1 MPSTGTPSSN
11 TACGAL
17 SVASSYADMWL
28 PDRITPFGANA
39 RTKSSLTSAG
49 WISQY
54 TLASRTRRAISCV
67 TCEPKSRIRILSWFI
82 AHCAGRT
89 GVSKRQGP
97 PHDGRRAR
105 KDSSRR
111 PSGLQPIVRRLFGDP
126 HVVHM
131 RLAHAGGGDLDE
143 LRLRAHLVDR
153 PAPAV
158 AHP

>member
-11 TACGAL
+11 TACGAR

-28 PDRITPFGANA
+28 PDRITPFGANS
-39 RTKSSLTSAG
+39 RTKASVTSAG

-54 TLASRTRRAISCV
+54 TLASRTRRAINCV

-82 AHCAGRT
+82 ASRT
-89 GVSKRQGP
+89 GGAGVPKKQGP
-97 PHDGRRAR
+97 PHDGRRAG
-105 KDSSRR
+105 KNSSQR
-111 PSGLQPIVRRLFGDP
+111 PSGLEPVVRRLFGDA

-143 LRLRAHLVDR
+143 
-153 PAPAV
+153 
-158 AHP
+158 